1 MSACGVCGARIARLE
16 TVWTHHDPNLG
27 VYGWLCP
34 QPHLTLA
41 SPVASDPLTD
51 PIPTSEA
58 ASRRRPTPIPATAR
72 RSHPP
77 HPGAAIA

>member
-1 MSACGVCGARIARLE
+1 MSASCGVCGARIARLDIG
-16 TVWTHHDPNLG
+16 WAHDDPDQG

-34 QPHLTLA
+34 EPHMTLA
-41 SPVASDPLTD
+41 SPVAPDPLTD
-51 PIPTSEA
+51 PIPA
-58 ASRRRPTPIPATAR
+58 GAGSRRRPTPIPGTAR